1 MGTDSGPRDAN
12 VRIRQVWERHD
23 MITRFRAAAAPRR
36 ATRHP
41 GGRTFDRSGRL
52 GYAPPASDWDRRSGT
67 SGPAGREPD
76 DERGIQAW
84 GGEPGLAEVRV
95 GENETFESA
104 LRRFNKK
111 IQQSGILAEARRREH
126 YEKPSVK
133 RKRKEAKR
141 KKNARTQVG

>member
-1 MGTDSGPRDAN
+1 MFDPSRGLGYTPSAFRAPGPAARERRGAPVGSERDAECWN
-12 VRIRQVWERHD
+12 
-23 MITRFRAAAAPRR
+23 
-36 ATRHP
+36 
-41 GGRTFDRSGRL
+41 
-52 GYAPPASDWDRRSGT
+52 PAR
-67 SGPAGREPD
+67 
-76 DERGIQAW
+76 

-141 KKNARTQVG
+141 KKNARTQQG

>member
-1 MGTDSGPRDAN
+1 ML
-12 VRIRQVWERHD
+12 RQPW
-23 MITRFRAAAAPRR
+23 TAFRPRR
-36 ATRHP
+36 VRAGWPRV
-41 GGRTFDRSGRL
+41 
-52 GYAPPASDWDRRSGT
+52 RRSQHET
-67 SGPAGREPD
+67 L
-76 DERGIQAW
+76 AW

-141 KKNARTQVG
+141 KKNARASNG

>member
-1 MGTDSGPRDAN
+1 LTL
-12 VRIRQVWERHD
+12 VR
-23 MITRFRAAAAPRR
+23 P
-36 ATRHP
+36 
-41 GGRTFDRSGRL
+41 L
-52 GYAPPASDWDRRSGT
+52 GYTPPAVVAGLAADATLGT
-67 SGPAGREPD
+67 
-76 DERGIQAW
+76 QTTAW

-141 KKNARTQVG
+141 KKNARAQAG